1 MPGRVQLD
9 GGSLQFHSGVEHL
22 GGGEIQGVFASG
34 GGCRVRK
41 SPENREKKAC

>member
-22 GGGEIQGVFASG
+22 GGGEIQGVLRRAEAAGSA
-34 GGCRVRK
+34 
-41 SPENREKKAC
+41 NRLKQGEKAC